1 MALTTETKTDLYR
14 FFSIAFNAAPG
25 VTYMNQLAEA
35 SNAGASIEQIVEVF
49 TAKPQFTAVYPLF
62 LTNAEFAAKL
72 VANVV
77 GAAATDA
84 AKTEAVNDITAALGA
99 GWSKGK
105 VIYTIFNNLA
115 NKSATDAT
123 WGATSTQLAKRVEV
137 AKYYTET
144 LLKDSTDLPTLQAV
158 IANVTST
165 TDTTPGALDP
175 ILNPPKPQTFTLTTN
190 VDTVTGGAGD
200 DTINA
205 VLGGDNP
212 TFTALDG
219 IDGAAGKD
227 SLNISALGN
236 WTSPGGATVSN
247 VETVSIASAAAP
259 VGAFT
264 ANGTGA
270 VDFSSLFSGATKLVI
285 AGASQADIKAPSSAA
300 VTVTGVTGGVEVVSG
315 ASQSVSYT
323 SVGGNLKLSGSS
335 GAIGVTATKQG
346 DKTITVDGGA
356 AVSVATGAA
365 DTVAQGGV
373 TIGGAKAATGAV
385 SVTNSVT
392 NAAGA
397 DAAGG
402 DITVSGGSAVTVSQT
417 AAQAVAT
424 TAATNNTITQGD
436 VTVNGGTSTTS
447 VTVSQSAA
455 AAAVTTV
462 VAVAGATEVTTAT
475 FKALAATETVTING
489 LTFTAGAAGTT
500 AAETAAAFAGLES
513 GARQGFSP
521 KGTYSGTFSAAG
533 WTSGA
538 ASEATVVFTGSA
550 AGARTDLA
558 DAGTAAAGA
567 TSFKVNTQGVTAVD
581 ADGVGGVAQGVV
593 AIDDADVGAEI
604 DTIATVSING
614 YANGSTVKSDALTS
628 LTLSN
633 NTPGADLSVTNGT
646 ATTLALTLDKIAGAD
661 GDAAALALGG
671 TYTALNVTTTGTSSA
686 AQITAAGVT
695 ALTVEGTK
703 ALTLTGSTLAALKTV
718 SVSGA
723 AGLTIGLTTD
733 VTTSYDSTGTTG
745 TSTVTNVNGTKATYS
760 GGAGVDSVTLATATA
775 LTKAISLGAGDDTLS
790 FGALLVTGTTAA
802 MDGGEGID
810 TLSMSGA
817 AADGLDS
824 SAVSF
829 YTGFERLTINDA
841 TAARTLD
848 LANLGFT
855 NYVTTSGTAD
865 GTDVLTLNKLAS
877 GGTVVLTAAGAVTVG
892 VANAA
897 TGTSDVLN
905 VVLRSSGALTA
916 GTVTAAKV
924 ETVNISNVD
933 TNTTAHTNTLTLT
946 AADATAVTL
955 GGAGKTAVTLTM
967 TGSTK
972 VTSIDG
978 SAMTGALT
986 VTSLNTTSATTITG
1000 GSAADV
1006 LTAATGSTADVLIGG
1021 AGNDVLTGNAGL
1033 STLTGGAGNDI
1044 FVIQTASTNVNSYAT
1059 ITDAS
1064 RGDIIR
1070 FTDTAALTETFRAA
1084 KLNLGATAV
1093 FQDYANLAIATTNQ
1107 GGIAWFQFGG
1117 DTYIV
1122 QEAGNNTANT
1132 FTNGTD
1138 FIVKL
1143 TGLVDLSQASF
1154 DTGAI
1159 EVRIGGGG

>member
-1 MALTTETKTDLYR
+1 MAFTAETKTDLYR

-35 SNAGASIEQIVEVF
+35 SIAGMSVQEIVEVF
-49 TAKPQFTAVYPLF
+49 TTKPQFAAVYPLF
-62 LTNAEFAAKL
+62 LTDAEFAAQVVK
-72 VANVV
+72 NVV
-77 GAAATDA
+77 GGSASDA
-84 AKTEAVNDITAALGA
+84 AKAEAEADIAAALGA

-115 NKSATDAT
+115 NLGTSDAT
-123 WGATSTQLAKRVEV
+123 WGGTVAQLNNKVTV

-205 VLGGDNP
+205 VIGGTA

-219 IDGAAGKD
+219 IDGGAGND

-236 WTSPGGATVSN
+236 WANPGGATVSN
-247 VETVSIASAAAP
+247 VETVSIASAEAQ
-259 VGAFT
+259 VGAFA
-264 ANGTGA
+264 ANGTGDK
-270 VDFSSLFSGATKLVI
+270 DFSSLFSGATKLVI
-285 AGASQADIKAPSSAA
+285 AGASQADFKAPSSAA

-346 DKTITVDGGA
+346 ANTITVDGGA

-365 DTVAQGGV
+365 DTAAQGVV

-385 SVTNSVT
+385 SVTNTVT

-402 DITVSGGSAVTVSQT
+402 AITVSGGATVTVSQT
-417 AAQAVAT
+417 AAQAIAT
-424 TAATNNTITQGD
+424 TAVANNTITQGA

-462 VAVAGATEVTTAT
+462 VAVAGATEATTAT

-521 KGTYSGTFSAAG
+521 KGTYSGTFSTAG

-581 ADGVGGVAQGVV
+581 ADGVGGVAQGKVT
-593 AIDDADVGAEI
+593 IDDANVGAEI

-614 YANGSTVKSDALTS
+614 YANESTVKSDALTS

-661 GDAAALALGG
+661 GDAAALGLGG

-703 ALTLTGSTLAALKTV
+703 ALNLTGSTLAALKTV

-745 TSTVTNVNGTKATYS
+745 TSTVTNVDGTKATYS

-802 MDGGEGID
+802 MDGGEGTD

-824 SAVSF
+824 SVVSF
-829 YTGFERLTINDA
+829 YTGFDRLTINDA

-855 NYVTTSGTAD
+855 NYVTTSGTAG
-865 GTDVLTLNKLAS
+865 GTDALTLNKLAS
-877 GGTVVLTAAGAVTVG
+877 GGTVVLTATGAVTVG

-905 VVLRSSGALTA
+905 VVLRSSGGLTA

-933 TNTTAHTNTLTLT
+933 TNTTAHANTLTLT
-946 AADATAVTL
+946 AADATAVTV
-955 GGAGKTAVTLTM
+955 GGAGKTALTLTM

-1070 FTDTAALTETFRAA
+1070 FTETLGTESFRAA

-1122 QEAGNNTANT
+1122 QESGANTANT

-1138 FIVKL
+1138 IIVKL

-1154 DTGAI
+1154 DSTQI